1 MDNNSAPAPLDVEL
15 YLQYY
20 DLKRDPAE
28 KDLLPVPLFSLVTLC
43 ALKQAGLTK
52 ETTSSKHFTQPSRST
67 YCCKKAGSFR
77 KLGQIT
83 FQASEI
89 REICNPVFRIVKQ
102 SKECSKNIIFAF
114 SKNLICLLK
123 HYFSLF
129 SQNMVCYSKFYVSF

>member
-52 ETTSSKHFTQPSRST
+52 ETTSSKHFTKLNGFDTLYLLLWKTNISIEGD
-67 YCCKKAGSFR
+67 YCIYHS
-77 KLGQIT
+77 
-83 FQASEI
+83 
-89 REICNPVFRIVKQ
+89 
-102 SKECSKNIIFAF
+102 IIL
-114 SKNLICLLK
+114 NLI
-123 HYFSLF
+123 
-129 SQNMVCYSKFYVSF
+129 QI

>member
-77 KLGQIT
+77 KLCQIT
-83 FQASEI
+83 I
-89 REICNPVFRIVKQ
+89 
-102 SKECSKNIIFAF
+102 
-114 SKNLICLLK
+114 
-123 HYFSLF
+123 
-129 SQNMVCYSKFYVSF
+129 

>member
-1 MDNNSAPAPLDVEL
+1 MDNTSAPAPLDVEL

-20 DLKRDPAE
+20 DLKRDTAE

-83 FQASEI
+83 F
-89 REICNPVFRIVKQ
+89 
-102 SKECSKNIIFAF
+102 
-114 SKNLICLLK
+114 
-123 HYFSLF
+123 
-129 SQNMVCYSKFYVSF
+129 